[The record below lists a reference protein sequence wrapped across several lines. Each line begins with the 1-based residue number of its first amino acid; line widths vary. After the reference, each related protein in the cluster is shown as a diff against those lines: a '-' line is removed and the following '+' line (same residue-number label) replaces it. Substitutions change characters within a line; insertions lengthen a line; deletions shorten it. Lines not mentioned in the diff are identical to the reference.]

1 MWHLPRRSGSSTT
14 MIKQDSIQAL
24 RAVPQGVRSY
34 LPLIKPKVL
43 PGVSASLITARTGN
57 HALCFGR
64 PESGSLSPITP
75 VSVARGRDV
84 AMRTHEAPLVS
95 LSRGTASDRKP

>member
-1 MWHLPRRSGSSTT
+1 

-24 RAVPQGVRSY
+24 RAVPQGVVSY
-34 LPLIKPKVL
+34 LPLINLKVL
-43 PGVSASLITARTGN
+43 SGGSAYLITARTGY

-75 VSVARGRDV
+75 VSVAKGRDG
-84 AMRTHEAPLVS
+84 AIRTLEAPLVP